1 MFFQDTK
8 RRSFIVI
15 STEVLL
21 LLLPLLLLGLFRE
34 AQFSIGGSLIIRL
47 ARRQTRYREYYK
59 DPREKMLHVAF
70 SHLSPSLHNERF
82 IILKIKA

>member
-15 STEVLL
+15 STEILF
-21 LLLPLLLLGLFRE
+21 PTSILGPFRE
-34 AQFSIGGSLIIRL
+34 AQFSIGESLIIRL

-59 DPREKMLHVAF
+59 DPRERMLHDAP
-70 SHLSPSLHNERF
+70 SHLSPSLHNELF
-82 IILKIKA
+82 IILKIEA